1 MEIAPIPGIRALPAV
16 RAPRAEMRPPSIF
29 DIDASE
35 RPGDGGEQRAGRKA
49 AGAEESDED
58 DLQLEGESAAGE
70 QTLEDAPPKQVDY
83 FA

>member
-1 MEIAPIPGIRALPAV
+1 MEIAPIPGIRALPGVSA
-16 RAPRAEMRPPSIF
+16 REAGIRPPSIF

-35 RPGDGGEQRAGRKA
+35 RPGDGAGQRSGKKA

-58 DLQLEGESAAGE
+58 DLALDDETAAEAEVLEAEP
-70 QTLEDAPPKQVDY
+70 LKQVDY